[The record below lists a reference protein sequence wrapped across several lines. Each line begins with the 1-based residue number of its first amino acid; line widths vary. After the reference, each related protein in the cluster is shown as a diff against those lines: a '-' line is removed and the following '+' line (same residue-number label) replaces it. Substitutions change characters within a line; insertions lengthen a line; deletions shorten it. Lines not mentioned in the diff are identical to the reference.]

1 MIDIWT
7 YIDQNLFIIFI
18 SFFILFYTIVV
29 LQNYT
34 GAFFILAIMLL
45 ICYFYIMKKEDKQI
59 QNVSIDNYII
69 NLEKM
74 TMNIEIDNN
83 MIYKIHESPRSL
95 RYISRNNLL
104 KNLLYELRPMLI
116 YDKGSLIFLTIYLEY
131 FLKFHYY
138 VMIKRYE
145 HFEYTPILKDIRQEM
160 LNITKSFIFNAPDI
174 SPISFDPNIK
184 DTCIR
189 THNQLKSFTNKY
201 LQILKHKFNKHN
213 MDTIYDPPWEY
224 TKNEHLMY

>member
-18 SFFILFYTIVV
+18 SFFILFYTVV
-29 LQNYT
+29 ILKNYIAT
-34 GAFFILAIMLL
+34 FFILAIMLL
-45 ICYFYIMKKEDKQI
+45 ISYFYIMKKKTTNIE
-59 QNVSIDNYII
+59 NMSIDTYITD
-69 NLEKM
+69 LEKIIAN
-74 TMNIEIDNN
+74 TEIDNN
-83 MIYKIHESPRSL
+83 MIYKVHKSPKSL
-95 RYISRNNLL
+95 RYISRNTLL
-104 KNLLYELRPMLI
+104 KNILYELRPMLT
-116 YDKGSLIFLTIYLEY
+116 YDKGALIFLTIYLEY

-138 VMIKRYE
+138 VMIDRYDNS
-145 HFEYTPILKDIRQEM
+145 EYTPILKDIRKEM

-184 DTCIR
+184 ETCIR
-189 THNQLKSFTNKY
+189 THNQLKAFTSKY

-224 TKNEHLMY
+224 TQNEHLMY